1 MNLNSRVRHCVLTL
15 IYSLYKWVNK
25 YIGKKGELEK
35 AHHRTSRE
43 ETEGGVVRRGGERA
57 LKCNLGRL
65 LKDDIQRTVLALSHS
80 STSRIHF

>member
-35 AHHRTSRE
+35 AHHRPTRE
-43 ETEGGVVRRGGERA
+43 ETEGGAGRSGGEPG
-57 LKCNLGRL
+57 LKCNLGWL
-65 LKDDIQRTVLALSHS
+65 VKAHSQCTVLALSPLCFKD
-80 STSRIHF
+80 TF